1 MANDSVFENTI
12 FFKKFKDIF
21 GCIKEYIY
29 IMNSLKAASINIIQ
43 RLPDTCS
50 LDDIMYQINLIS
62 QILEGYKDSEE
73 EKTISTEEL
82 LQKVE
87 KWVK

>member
-1 MANDSVFENTI
+1 
-12 FFKKFKDIF
+12 
-21 GCIKEYIY
+21 
-29 IMNSLKAASINIIQ
+29 MNSLKAASINIIQ

-82 LQKVE
+82 LQK
-87 KWVK
+87 KNQLYQDFL